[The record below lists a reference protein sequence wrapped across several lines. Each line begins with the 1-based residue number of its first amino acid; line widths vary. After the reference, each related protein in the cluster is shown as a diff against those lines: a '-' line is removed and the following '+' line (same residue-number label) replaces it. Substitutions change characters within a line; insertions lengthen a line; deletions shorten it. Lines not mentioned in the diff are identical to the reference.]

1 MSAGSARPHPAA
13 PVQVLAP
20 SQSPEPALTPA
31 PASAKHIIATAL
43 VDALGTVHAAVRP
56 GDTPRI
62 VSLVPS
68 VTELICDLGL
78 AHWLVGR
85 TGFCIHPSEVL
96 ASVPKVGGTKDVN
109 LDKLRKLQPT
119 HVVVNIDENEKPT
132 ADQIATFVPQL
143 IVTHPLAPEDNLA
156 LYRLLGGIFG
166 AEARA
171 EALCAQLDAELAL
184 TRARVLP
191 RDAAAQAGAPAGGQ
205 DGVQRIEQAALPLKR
220 VLYCIW
226 QDPWMTVS
234 RDTYIARMLALVGWQ
249 QWQAPSDARYPSF
262 RWSDDVVNQIDEV
275 LLSSEPYRFTE
286 THADALER
294 QLGKPV
300 RLVDGEM
307 LSWYGSRA
315 IAGLRYLR
323 ELAAS

>member
-1 MSAGSARPHPAA
+1 MSVPDDDNAA
-13 PVQVLAP
+13 EGEL
-20 SQSPEPALTPA
+20 
-31 PASAKHIIATAL
+31 I
-43 VDALGTVHAAVRP
+43 DAVGTVHRPVAAGEAV
-56 GDTPRI
+56 RI

-78 AHWLVGR
+78 APQLTGR
-85 TGFCIHPSEVL
+85 TGFCIHPAALL
-96 ASVPKVGGTKDVN
+96 AAVPKVGGTKDVN
-109 LDKLRKLQPT
+109 IDKIRRLQPT
-119 HVVVNIDENEKPT
+119 HLVVNIDENDKPT
-132 ADQIATFVPQL
+132 VEQIATFVTNI
-143 IVTHPLAPEDNLA
+143 IVTHPLAPEDNFT

-166 AEARA
+166 AGEHA
-171 EALCAQLDAELAL
+171 EALCAQLQTELAL
-184 TRARVLP
+184 TRELAARLCDGRHDSGSSGV
-191 RDAAAQAGAPAGGQ
+191 DKGGGKARGKNSSS
-205 DGVQRIEQAALPLKR
+205 DSGKDSGGKR

-234 RDTYIARMLALVGWQ
+234 RDTYIARMLALLGWQ
-249 QWQAPSDARYPSF
+249 QWQAPSEARYPGF
-262 RWSDDVVNQIDEV
+262 RWSDQIVDQIDEV

-286 THADALER
+286 EHADALER

-323 ELAAS
+323 ELAVA